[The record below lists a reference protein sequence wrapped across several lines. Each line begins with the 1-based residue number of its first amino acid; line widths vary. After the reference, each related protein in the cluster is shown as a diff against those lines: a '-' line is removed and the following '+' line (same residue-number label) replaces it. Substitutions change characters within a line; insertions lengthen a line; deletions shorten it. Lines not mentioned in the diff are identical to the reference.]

1 MWKIYRGSTSIGFRF
16 SGKVGHY
23 TEDSSDKIGKTC
35 TRFFF
40 AMSPRERPPKAL
52 DNQDRKILSALQKNA
67 RLSNAELAEQVGM
80 STTACWNRTRQLEAD
95 GYIDGYVALVNQQK
109 LGYADIVILE
119 VTLDRHEDDALARFG
134 AELAAL
140 PEVLEAYLVSG
151 EYDYW
156 IKVAVDG
163 TAGYER
169 FLREKLYRISSIRH
183 SRSMFALRCMKD
195 VPSMQ
200 V

>member
-1 MWKIYRGSTSIGFRF
+1 M
-16 SGKVGHY
+16 
-23 TEDSSDKIGKTC
+23 SS
-35 TRFFF
+35 
-40 AMSPRERPPKAL
+40 RERPPKTL
-52 DNQDRKILSALQKNA
+52 DNQDRKILRALQQNA

-95 GYIDGYVALVNQQK
+95 GYIDGYVALVNQRK
-109 LGYADIVILE
+109 LGFADIVILE

-195 VPSMQ
+195 VASMQ